1 MLVGKGTSSLGYLQT
16 SSLQSGQIKLGPEKS
31 QSSELRLRSV
41 GLGWHLKGLE
51 EKQSWLRILKW
62 WHRTTMSRHHD
73 GVRKDWILGGL
84 PEKFSDWYIGLCK
97 QLAKII
103 LSSKV
108 VHVANWFTALV
119 ILERVMSETVVRKLK
134 RLKCK
139 SIISFD

>member
-1 MLVGKGTSSLGYLQT
+1 MLVGKGTSSLGYLQA
-16 SSLQSGQIKLGPEKS
+16 SSLQSGQIKLGPDKKPIKRIKVAKRWSRVTPERTWRKK
-31 QSSELRLRSV
+31 R
-41 GLGWHLKGLE
+41 
-51 EKQSWLRILKW
+51 WLRILKW

-84 PEKFSDWYIGLCK
+84 PEKFNDWYIGLCK